1 MVKRILNISLATK
14 MLKNRLLCIFLP
26 KMSAYRKG
34 FDETKYMSFYD
45 RKMMNYLKNIMKF
58 GKKLKIVS
66 KKISIVN
73 LYTMKN
79 IWKLKQNLVME
90 KSINIFRI
98 IKYQKKVLNLVVYQ

>member
-1 MVKRILNISLATK
+1 
-14 MLKNRLLCIFLP
+14 
-26 KMSAYRKG
+26 MSAYRKG
-34 FDETKYMSFYD
+34 FDKTKYMSFYD

-79 IWKLKQNLVME
+79 I
-90 KSINIFRI
+90 
-98 IKYQKKVLNLVVYQ
+98 

>member
-1 MVKRILNISLATK
+1 MRSIVVKRILNISLATK

-26 KMSAYRKG
+26 KMSAYRKD

-79 IWKLKQNLVME
+79 I
-90 KSINIFRI
+90 
-98 IKYQKKVLNLVVYQ
+98 

>member
-1 MVKRILNISLATK
+1 MRSIVVKKILNISLATK

-26 KMSAYRKG
+26 KMSAYRKD
-34 FDETKYMSFYD
+34 FDKTKYMSFYD

-58 GKKLKIVS
+58 GKMLKIVS

-79 IWKLKQNLVME
+79 I
-90 KSINIFRI
+90 
-98 IKYQKKVLNLVVYQ
+98 

>member
-26 KMSAYRKG
+26 KMSAYRKD

-45 RKMMNYLKNIMKF
+45 RKIMKF

-79 IWKLKQNLVME
+79 I
-90 KSINIFRI
+90 
-98 IKYQKKVLNLVVYQ
+98 